1 MSIPED
7 AKRIQIDERTKDE
20 AYSEVREVAKGKKQQ
35 RPMKRWLRRSAA
47 SLKTLELIDLKD
59 NERE

>member
-7 AKRIQIDERTKDE
+7 AKRVQIDERTKDE
-20 AYSEVREVAKGKKQQ
+20 AYSEVREVAKDEKQQ